1 MGGSDFCFSFE
12 KNVSLRILVLEGKHF
27 FPLRKIYVRNLVQEG
42 QQVVLSVCCLDQS
55 EM

>member
-1 MGGSDFCFSFE
+1 MVSILFFLGEKCFSKDFG
-12 KNVSLRILVLEGKHF
+12 VGGQAF